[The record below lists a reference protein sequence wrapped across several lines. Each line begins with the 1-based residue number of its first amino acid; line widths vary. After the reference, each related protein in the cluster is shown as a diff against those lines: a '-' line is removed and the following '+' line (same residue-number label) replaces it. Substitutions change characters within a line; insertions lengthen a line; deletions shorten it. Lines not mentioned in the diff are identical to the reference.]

1 MLLLHSRS
9 LRTVIFLLVHGI
21 LSLMAGAQ
29 VAPVG
34 SSPAPNPTPASGENL
49 KKSLKIPAESTL
61 SASDTNAVRIPAD
74 RTPYRVETNQFRD
87 DSSRTNRRA
96 LDRRL
101 RLYPARMQYDPRIAW
116 KRSAILPGWGQLYNR
131 RWWKVPIIYAGFGT
145 ICAFIYINN
154 QGYREYDDA
163 VKCKG
168 DLACTEDPFPY
179 YDIPG
184 VISIRESYRRYRD
197 LGVIVCGLWYLL
209 NVVDA
214 YVDAHLRGFNVSD
227 DLSLHL
233 RPSLSTDPFNQNRP
247 HMGLSLAL
255 NLRP

>member
-1 MLLLHSRS
+1 MLQVHRRS
-9 LRTVIFLLVHGI
+9 LRILFFVLVHGI
-21 LSLMAGAQ
+21 LSLMGSAQ
-29 VAPVG
+29 VTPAG
-34 SSPAPNPTPASGENL
+34 SSPASNPVPAPGKNLHKGFKNPADSASSAADGTPAD
-49 KKSLKIPAESTL
+49 IP
-61 SASDTNAVRIPAD
+61 
-74 RTPYRVETNQFRD
+74 PYEAETNGTRD
-87 DSSRTNRRA
+87 DSSQTNRQA
-96 LDRRL
+96 EGHGFHLFPPRL
-101 RLYPARMQYDPRIAW
+101 HYDPRIAW

-145 ICAFIYINN
+145 ICAFIYINHK
-154 QGYREYDDA
+154 GYREYDDA

-168 DLACTEDPFPY
+168 DPACTDDPFPY

-233 RPSLSTDPFNQNRP
+233 SPSLSIDPFNHHRRYA
-247 HMGLSLAL
+247 GLSLAL